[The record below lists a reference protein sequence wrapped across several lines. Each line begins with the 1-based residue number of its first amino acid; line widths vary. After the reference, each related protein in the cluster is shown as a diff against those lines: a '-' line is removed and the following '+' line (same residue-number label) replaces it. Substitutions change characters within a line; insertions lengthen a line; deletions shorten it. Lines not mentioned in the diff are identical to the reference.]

1 MYYVICVVYV
11 RATAADLPPRVLRL
25 SGGQEVVG
33 AVHQGI
39 AVVQFYTMTLQGISI
54 VVRYVGV
61 WWGNRNPTNKPPHS
75 QWTQARIQQFSLSLH
90 VKILDDG

>member
-1 MYYVICVVYV
+1 MYCVICVVYV
-11 RATAADLPPRVLRL
+11 RATADLPPRVLRL

-61 WWGNRNPTNKPPHS
+61 WWGNRNPTNNPTFPMDPGSNPAIFTFPACKNP
-75 QWTQARIQQFSLSLH
+75 R
-90 VKILDDG
+90 